1 MDPTVEIAKL
11 KEEVAWRTKAMERY
25 EAYIAKVLR
34 QLENLEDHVGMKQIV
49 EWELLDLRMQE
60 EMEELEVA

>member
-1 MDPTVEIAKL
+1 
-11 KEEVAWRTKAMERY
+11 MERY